1 LEGTVSVV
9 QAASTPM
16 KPTKKNS
23 LVAGLEVECEFRT
36 LFGERILAKD
46 YLRMCPR
53 FERIHHLGGSAHFD
67 RDNYEIS
74 TFPILYSLRD
84 LPIAKLSLTLNRLL
98 ATIESDFYQASEM
111 LSKATG
117 KEVFAV
123 PNNIHISKSSAS
135 HDPNR
140 NYQPIGVIERGF
152 VSERITYDQITKS
165 RVPNVRTTR
174 TKFRK
179 EILTVYRL
187 DLEVEVERDI
197 LSDVEGDL
205 LDLSEVFG
213 DDRIVEQAWRE
224 YQALPKHRL
233 VLNYRQAWLNLAL
246 SVLEY
251 VEHWNWTL
259 EWNTVV
265 ALRKINKIT
274 VGGWDV
280 PIHGETSYRELLRWL
295 LSKHEFRRGLL
306 KNGPLGDYILVKSV
320 AEGFFDRSP
329 YRTDELIR
337 LEGEVPLVDD
347 LMIHALGEEYIA
359 PRQSVEVQPS
369 IPTTLETLDISYKTE
384 PSAISAGMGTK
395 YAVVFRQRGKPRGSE
410 RVIPLHQVEAIQQAV
425 EIGRECDGQR
435 ERLDDRLFDDR
446 AFAALFGMHDFEYA
460 QVGRRGL
467 ITYSQ
472 NEKRQLIYHDPT
484 LRRAKVQKLISHLE
498 SALDTR
504 LKKAEY
510 EETIPCELLHV
521 KKNSLIVEGNGF
533 FLNHH
538 LYQFKPNY
546 DSLVG
551 IIMLFSIGT
560 ILLILSLTMDY
571 HHLPEVAFHNEIRR
585 TILPFGIIPG
595 IIFEIG
601 ACIYTWFTTKA
612 TYREMKLVACYS
624 NRLVSTE
631 AEAFEIILQNRYSK
645 RYSFFQG
652 LSFGLTIERQ
662 PSTIQRELIKLL
674 AFDALPLKR
683 LYAVDGTGS

>member
-1 LEGTVSVV
+1 
-9 QAASTPM
+9 M
-16 KPTKKNS
+16 KPSKIDS

-46 YLRMCPR
+46 HLRMCPR
-53 FERIHHLGGSAHFD
+53 FERMHHLGGSAHFD
-67 RDNYEIS
+67 RDDYEIS
-74 TFPILYSLRD
+74 SFPALYSLRN
-84 LPIAKLSLTLNRLL
+84 LATAKLSSTLNRLL
-98 ATIESDFYQASEM
+98 GIIEGDFYKASEL
-111 LSKATG
+111 LSKAIG

-123 PNNIHISKSSAS
+123 PNNIHISKSSAV

-152 VSERITYDQITKS
+152 VSERISYDQITKS

-187 DLEVEVERDI
+187 DVEVEVDRAI
-197 LSDVEGDL
+197 LSKVEGDL

-213 DDRIVEQAWRE
+213 DDRVIEQAWRE
-224 YQALPKHRL
+224 YRALSKHRL
-233 VLNYRQAWLNLAL
+233 LLNYRQAWLDLGL
-246 SVLEY
+246 SVLEH
-251 VEHWNWTL
+251 VEHWNWDL

-280 PIHGETSYRELLRWL
+280 SIHGEKSYRDLLRWL
-295 LSKHEFRRGLL
+295 LSKHDFQRVLL
-306 KNGPLGDYILVKSV
+306 RNGPLGDYILIKAV
-320 AEGFFDRSP
+320 AEGYLSRSP
-329 YRTDELIR
+329 YRTNELIR
-337 LEGEVPLVDD
+337 LEGELPVVED

-359 PRQSVEVQPS
+359 ARQSLEVQPS
-369 IPTTLETLDISYKTE
+369 IPTMLEALDISYKTE
-384 PSAISAGMGTK
+384 LSSVSAGMGTK
-395 YAVVFRQRGKPRGSE
+395 YAVVLRQRGKPKGPE

-425 EIGRECDGQR
+425 EIGQDCAGRNDI
-435 ERLDDRLFDDR
+435 LHDRLFDDR
-446 AFAALFGMHDFEYA
+446 AFAALFGMQDFAYT
-460 QVGRRGL
+460 QVGSGGL
-467 ITYSQ
+467 ITYGQ
-472 NEKRQLIYHDPT
+472 DNKRHLIYHDPG
-484 LRRAKVQKLISHLE
+484 LKRSKVQRLLAHLE
-498 SALDTR
+498 HSLDTR
-504 LKKAEY
+504 FKKAEY

-533 FLNHH
+533 FLNHQQYH
-538 LYQFKPNY
+538 FKPNY

-612 TYREMKLVACYS
+612 TYREMKLASCYS
-624 NRLVSTE
+624 NRLVSPD
-631 AEAFEIILQNRYSK
+631 AEAFEIILHNKYLK
-645 RYSFFQG
+645 RRRFFRG
-652 LSFGLTIERQ
+652 ISFGLTIERQ
-662 PSTIQRELIKLL
+662 PTTIQRELVKLL
-674 AFDALPLKR
+674 KFDALPLEKPS
-683 LYAVDGTGS
+683 AVDGTGS

>member
-1 LEGTVSVV
+1 
-9 QAASTPM
+9 M
-16 KPTKKNS
+16 KPPKKDS

-46 YLRMCPR
+46 HLRMCPR
-53 FERIHHLGGSAHFD
+53 FERMHQLGGSAHFD
-67 RDNYEIS
+67 RDDYEIS

-84 LPIAKLSLTLNRLL
+84 LSTTRLSVTLNRLL
-98 ATIESDFYQASEM
+98 AIIESDFYKASEM

-140 NYQPIGVIERGF
+140 NYQPLGVIERGF

-187 DLEVEVERDI
+187 DREVEVGREI

-213 DDRIVEQAWRE
+213 DDRVIEQAWRE
-224 YQALPKHRL
+224 YRALPKQGLL
-233 VLNYRQAWLNLAL
+233 VNYRQAWLNLAL

-251 VEHWNWTL
+251 VEQWNWDL

-280 PIHGETSYRELLRWL
+280 PIHGEKSYRELLRWL
-295 LSKHEFRRGLL
+295 LSKHEFRRGLV
-306 KNGPLGDYILVKSV
+306 KNGPLADYILVKAV
-320 AEGFFDRSP
+320 AEGVLDRSP
-329 YRTDELIR
+329 YRTDELVR
-337 LEGEVPLVDD
+337 LEGELPIVDD
-347 LMIHALGEEYIA
+347 LMIHALGEEYITA
-359 PRQSVEVQPS
+359 RRSIEVQPS
-369 IPTTLETLDISYKTE
+369 IPTTLEALDISYKTE
-384 PSAISAGMGTK
+384 PSSVSAGMGTK
-395 YAVVFRQRGKPRGSE
+395 YAVVLRQRGKPKGPE

-425 EIGRECDGQR
+425 EIGRDCDRGCDS
-435 ERLDDRLFDDR
+435 LYDRLFDDR
-446 AFAALFGMHDFEYA
+446 AFAALFGMHDFEYTP
-460 QVGRRGL
+460 VGSGGL

-472 NEKRQLIYHDPT
+472 DNRRQLIYHDPT
-484 LRRAKVQKLISHLE
+484 LKRSKVQKLISHLE
-498 SALDTR
+498 RSLDTR

-533 FLNHH
+533 FLYHH
-538 LYQFKPNY
+538 LYHFKPNY

-612 TYREMKLVACYS
+612 TYREMKLVSCYS
-624 NRLVSTE
+624 NRLVSTD
-631 AEAFEIILQNRYSK
+631 AEVFEIILHNKYLK
-645 RYSFFQG
+645 RRRFFRG

-662 PSTIQRELIKLL
+662 PSTIQRELVKLL
-674 AFDALPLKR
+674 KFDALPLER
-683 LYAVDGTGS
+683 LSAVDGTGS

>member
-1 LEGTVSVV
+1 
-9 QAASTPM
+9 M
-16 KPTKKNS
+16 KRTKKDS

-46 YLRMCPR
+46 HLRLCPR
-53 FERIHHLGGSAHFD
+53 FEQMHHLGGSAHFD
-67 RDNYEIS
+67 RDDYEIS

-84 LPIAKLSLTLNRLL
+84 LPTAKLSFTLNRLL
-98 ATIESDFYQASEM
+98 VLIESDFYKASEM

-117 KEVFAV
+117 KEVFAI

-152 VSERITYDQITKS
+152 VAERITYDQITKS

-187 DLEVEVERDI
+187 DLEMDVEREV

-205 LDLSEVFG
+205 LDLSEIFG
-213 DDRIVEQAWRE
+213 DDKVIEQAWHE
-224 YQALPKHRL
+224 YRALSKRRL
-233 VLNYRQAWLNLAL
+233 LVNYRQAWLNLAL
-246 SVLEY
+246 SMLEH
-251 VEHWNWTL
+251 VEHWNWDL

-280 PIHGETSYRELLRWL
+280 PIHGEKSYRELLRWL
-295 LSKHEFRRGLL
+295 LSKQEFRRSLL
-306 KNGPLGDYILVKSV
+306 KNGPLGDYILVKAV
-320 AEGFFDRSP
+320 AEGLVERSP
-329 YRTDELIR
+329 YRTDELIH
-337 LEGEVPLVDD
+337 LEGELPIVDD

-359 PRQSVEVQPS
+359 ARQSGEVHPS
-369 IPTTLETLDISYKTE
+369 IPTTLEALDISYKTE
-384 PSAISAGMGTK
+384 PSSVSAGMGTK
-395 YAVVFRQRGKPRGSE
+395 YAVVLRQRGKPKGPE

-425 EIGRECDGQR
+425 DIGRDCGGRRDA
-435 ERLDDRLFDDR
+435 LNDRLFDDR
-446 AFAALFGMHDFEYA
+446 AFAALFGMHDFEYTP
-460 QVGRRGL
+460 VGPGGL

-472 NEKRQLIYHDPT
+472 DNKRQLIYHDPA
-484 LRRAKVQKLISHLE
+484 LKRSKVQKLVSQLE
-498 SALDTR
+498 RSLDTR

-538 LYQFKPNY
+538 LYHFKPNY

-551 IIMLFSIGT
+551 IFMLFSIGT

-612 TYREMKLVACYS
+612 TYREMKLVSCYS
-624 NRLVSTE
+624 NRLVSTD
-631 AEAFEIILQNRYSK
+631 AEAFEIILHNKYLK
-645 RYSFFQG
+645 RRRFFRG

-662 PSTIQRELIKLL
+662 PSTIQRELVKLL
-674 AFDALPLKR
+674 KFDALPLER
-683 LYAVDGTGS
+683 LSAVDGTGS

>member
-1 LEGTVSVV
+1 
-9 QAASTPM
+9 M

-98 ATIESDFYQASEM
+98 ATIESDFYKASEM

-187 DLEVEVERDI
+187 DLEVEVDRDV

-213 DDRIVEQAWRE
+213 DDRVVEQAWRE

-395 YAVVFRQRGKPRGSE
+395 YAVVFRQRGKPKGSE

-460 QVGRRGL
+460 QVGPRGL

-472 NEKRQLIYHDPT
+472 DEKRQLIYHDPT
-484 LRRAKVQKLISHLE
+484 LRRSKVQKLISHLE

-612 TYREMKLVACYS
+612 TYREMKLVSCYS

>member
-1 LEGTVSVV
+1 
-9 QAASTPM
+9 M
-16 KPTKKNS
+16 KPTKKDS

-53 FERIHHLGGSAHFD
+53 FERMHHLGGSAHFD
-67 RDNYEIS
+67 RDDYEIS
-74 TFPILYSLRD
+74 SFPILYSLRD

-98 ATIESDFYQASEM
+98 ATIESDFYKASEV

-140 NYQPIGVIERGF
+140 NYQPVGVIERGF

-187 DLEVEVERDI
+187 DLSVEVDRDV

-213 DDRIVEQAWRE
+213 DDQVVEQAWRE
-224 YQALPKHRL
+224 YQALSNHRL

-251 VEHWNWTL
+251 VEYWNWTL

-280 PIHGETSYRELLRWL
+280 PIHGDTSYRELLRWL
-295 LSKHEFRRGLL
+295 LSKPEFRRGLL
-306 KNGPLGDYILVKSV
+306 KNGPLGDYILVKAV
-320 AEGFFDRSP
+320 AEGFFDHSP
-329 YRTDELIR
+329 YRTNELIR
-337 LEGEVPLVDD
+337 LEGEVPLVED

-369 IPTTLETLDISYKTE
+369 IPTTLKTLDISYKTE

-395 YAVVFRQRGKPRGSE
+395 YAVVFRQRGKPKGTE

-425 EIGRECDGQR
+425 DIGRECDGQ
-435 ERLDDRLFDDR
+435 
-446 AFAALFGMHDFEYA
+446 A
-460 QVGRRGL
+460 
-467 ITYSQ
+467 
-472 NEKRQLIYHDPT
+472 
-484 LRRAKVQKLISHLE
+484 
-498 SALDTR
+498 
-504 LKKAEY
+504 
-510 EETIPCELLHV
+510 
-521 KKNSLIVEGNGF
+521 
-533 FLNHH
+533 
-538 LYQFKPNY
+538 
-546 DSLVG
+546 
-551 IIMLFSIGT
+551 
-560 ILLILSLTMDY
+560 
-571 HHLPEVAFHNEIRR
+571 PEPR
-585 TILPFGIIPG
+585 
-595 IIFEIG
+595 
-601 ACIYTWFTTKA
+601 
-612 TYREMKLVACYS
+612 
-624 NRLVSTE
+624 
-631 AEAFEIILQNRYSK
+631 
-645 RYSFFQG
+645 
-652 LSFGLTIERQ
+652 
-662 PSTIQRELIKLL
+662 
-674 AFDALPLKR
+674 
-683 LYAVDGTGS
+683 

>member
-1 LEGTVSVV
+1 
-9 QAASTPM
+9 M
-16 KPTKKNS
+16 KPSKKDS

-46 YLRMCPR
+46 HLRMCSR
-53 FERIHHLGGSAHFD
+53 FERMHHLGGSAHFD
-67 RDNYEIS
+67 RDDYEIS

-84 LPIAKLSLTLNRLL
+84 LVTTKLSTTLNRLL
-98 ATIESDFYQASEM
+98 AIIESDFYKASEM

-117 KEVFAV
+117 KEVFAI

-135 HDPNR
+135 SDPNR

-152 VSERITYDQITKS
+152 AAERITYDQITKS

-187 DLEVEVERDI
+187 DLDVMVDREI
-197 LSDVEGDL
+197 LSDIEGNL
-205 LDLSEVFG
+205 LDLSEVFA
-213 DDRIVEQAWRE
+213 DDKVIEQAWRE
-224 YQALPKHRL
+224 YRALPKHAL
-233 VLNYRQAWLNLAL
+233 SLNYRQAWLNLAL
-246 SVLEY
+246 STLEY
-251 VEHWNWTL
+251 VEHWNWDL

-280 PIHGETSYRELLRWL
+280 PIHGEKSYRELLRGL
-295 LSKHEFRRGLL
+295 LAKREFQRGLL
-306 KNGPLGDYILVKSV
+306 KNGPLEDYVLIKAV
-320 AEGFFDRSP
+320 AEGFLDRSP

-337 LEGEVPLVDD
+337 LEGEVPIVDD
-347 LMIHALGEEYIA
+347 LMIHTLGEEYIA
-359 PRQSVEVQPS
+359 ARQPVEVQPS
-369 IPTTLETLDISYKTE
+369 IPMTLEALEISYKTE
-384 PSAISAGMGTK
+384 PSSVSAGMGTK
-395 YAVVFRQRGKPRGSE
+395 YAVVLRQRGKPKGPE

-425 EIGRECDGQR
+425 EIGRDYAGRR
-435 ERLDDRLFDDR
+435 EMLNDRLFEDR
-446 AFAALFGMHDFEYA
+446 AFAALFGMHDFEYT
-460 QVGRRGL
+460 QVGPGGL

-472 NEKRQLIYHDPT
+472 DNKRQLIYHDPS
-484 LRRAKVQKLISHLE
+484 LKRSKVQKLVSHLE
-498 SALDTR
+498 RSLETR
-504 LKKAEY
+504 FKKAEY

-538 LYQFKPNY
+538 IYHFKPNY

-612 TYREMKLVACYS
+612 THREMKLISCYS

-631 AEAFEIILQNRYSK
+631 AEAFEIILHNKYLK
-645 RYSFFQG
+645 RRRFFRG

-662 PSTIQRELIKLL
+662 PSTIQRELVKLL
-674 AFDALPLKR
+674 KFDALPLER
-683 LYAVDGTGS
+683 LSAVDGTGS

>member
-1 LEGTVSVV
+1 
-9 QAASTPM
+9 M
-16 KPTKKNS
+16 KATKKDS

-46 YLRMCPR
+46 HLRICPR
-53 FERIHHLGGSAHFD
+53 FERMHQLGGSAHFD
-67 RDNYEIS
+67 RDDYEIS
-74 TFPILYSLRD
+74 TFPVLYSWRD
-84 LPIAKLSLTLNRLL
+84 LPTNKLSATLNRLL
-98 ATIESDFYQASEM
+98 TIIEGDCYKASEL

-117 KEVFAV
+117 KEVFAI
-123 PNNIHISKSSAS
+123 PNNLHLSKSSAS

-152 VSERITYDQITKS
+152 VAQRISYDQITKS

-187 DLEVEVERDI
+187 DLEVEVSRDI

-213 DDRIVEQAWRE
+213 DDKVIEQAWRE
-224 YQALPKHRL
+224 YRELPKQGLR
-233 VLNYRQAWLNLAL
+233 LNYRQAWLNLAL
-246 SVLEY
+246 STLEY
-251 VEHWNWTL
+251 AEQWNWEL

-280 PIHGETSYRELLRWL
+280 PIHGEKSYRDLLCGL
-295 LSKHEFRRGLL
+295 LAKREFQRGLL
-306 KNGPLGDYILVKSV
+306 KNGRLGDYILIKAV
-320 AEGFFDRSP
+320 AEGFIERSP
-329 YRTDELIR
+329 YRTDELVR
-337 LEGEVPLVDD
+337 LEGEVPVVED
-347 LMIHALGEEYIA
+347 LMIHALGEDYISG
-359 PRQSVEVQPS
+359 RQAIDVQPS
-369 IPTTLETLDISYKTE
+369 IPTTLEALEITYKTE
-384 PSAISAGMGTK
+384 PSSISAGMGTK
-395 YAVVFRQRGKPRGSE
+395 YAVVLRPRGKPKGSE
-410 RVIPLHQVEAIQQAV
+410 RVIPLHHVEAIQQAV
-425 EIGRECDGQR
+425 EIGRACGASR
-435 ERLDDRLFDDR
+435 EMLNERLFDDR
-446 AFAALFGMHDFEYA
+446 AFASLFEMRDFEFTP
-460 QVGRRGL
+460 VGRGSL

-472 NEKRQLIYHDPT
+472 DDKRQLIYHDPV
-484 LRRAKVQKLISHLE
+484 LKRSKVQKLVAQLE
-498 SALDTR
+498 HSLGTR
-504 LKKAEY
+504 FKKAEY

-521 KKNSLIVEGNGF
+521 RKNSLLVEGNGF

-538 LYQFKPNY
+538 TYHFKPNY

-571 HHLPEVAFHNEIRR
+571 HHFPEVAFHSEIRR

-601 ACIYTWFTTKA
+601 ACIYSWFTTKA
-612 TYREMKLVACYS
+612 TYREMKLISCYS
-624 NRLVSTE
+624 NRLVSTD
-631 AEAFEIILQNRYSK
+631 AEAFEIILHNKYLK
-645 RYSFFQG
+645 RRRFFRG

-662 PSTIQRELIKLL
+662 PSTIQRELVKLL
-674 AFDALPLKR
+674 KFDALPLER
-683 LYAVDGTGS
+683 LSAVDGTG

>member
-1 LEGTVSVV
+1 
-9 QAASTPM
+9 M
-16 KPTKKNS
+16 KLSKKDA

-46 YLRMCPR
+46 DLRMCPR
-53 FERIHHLGGSAHFD
+53 FERMHHLGGSAHFD
-67 RDNYEIS
+67 RDDYEIS

-84 LPIAKLSLTLNRLL
+84 IASAKLSATLNRLL
-98 ATIESDFYQASEM
+98 AIMESDFYKASEI

-117 KEVFAV
+117 KEVFAI
-123 PNNIHISKSSAS
+123 PNNLHISKSSS
-135 HDPNR
+135 NHDPNR

-187 DLEVEVERDI
+187 DLEVEVDREV

-213 DDRIVEQAWRE
+213 DDKVIEQAWRE
-224 YQALPKHRL
+224 YRALPRQALT
-233 VLNYRQAWLNLAL
+233 LNYRQAWLNLAL
-246 SVLEY
+246 STLEY
-251 VEHWNWTL
+251 VEQWNWDL

-280 PIHGETSYRELLRWL
+280 PIHGEKSYREMLRWL
-295 LSKHEFRRGLL
+295 LSAREFQRGLL
-306 KNGPLGDYILVKSV
+306 KNGALGDYILLKAV
-320 AEGFFDRSP
+320 AEGFLERSP

-337 LEGEVPLVDD
+337 LEGELPIVDD
-347 LMIHALGEEYIA
+347 LMIHALGEEYTA
-359 PRQSVEVQPS
+359 ARHCADVQPS
-369 IPTTLETLDISYKTE
+369 LPTTLEALDISYKTE
-384 PSAISAGMGTK
+384 PSSVSAGMGTK
-395 YAVVFRQRGKPRGSE
+395 YAVVLRPRGKPKGPE

-425 EIGRECDGQR
+425 EIGRDCAGR
-435 ERLDDRLFDDR
+435 RAMLDERLFDDR
-446 AFAALFGMHDFEYA
+446 AFAALFGMHDFQYT
-460 QVGRRGL
+460 QVGSGGL

-472 NEKRQLIYHDPT
+472 DNKRQLIYHDPS
-484 LRRAKVQKLISHLE
+484 LKRSKVQKLVSQIEGSLGM
-498 SALDTR
+498 R
-504 LKKAEY
+504 FKKAEC
-510 EETIPCELLHV
+510 EESIPCELLHV

-533 FLNHH
+533 FINHH
-538 LYQFKPNY
+538 LYHFKPNY

-595 IIFEIG
+595 VIFEIG

-612 TYREMKLVACYS
+612 TYREMKLISCYS
-624 NRLVSTE
+624 NRLVSTD
-631 AEAFEIILQNRYSK
+631 AEAFEIILHNKYLK
-645 RYSFFQG
+645 RRRFFRG

-662 PSTIQRELIKLL
+662 PSTIQRELVRLL
-674 AFDALPLKR
+674 KFDALPLER
-683 LYAVDGTGS
+683 LSAVDGTG

>member
-1 LEGTVSVV
+1 
-9 QAASTPM
+9 M
-16 KPTKKNS
+16 KPTRKDA

-46 YLRMCPR
+46 HLRMCPR
-53 FERIHHLGGSAHFD
+53 FERMHQLGGSAHFD
-67 RDNYEIS
+67 RDDYEIS
-74 TFPILYSLRD
+74 TFPTLYSLRN
-84 LPIAKLSLTLNRLL
+84 LVTAKLSFTLNRLL
-98 ATIESDFYQASEM
+98 AIIESDFYKASEL
-111 LSKATG
+111 LSKAIG
-117 KEVFAV
+117 KEVFAI

-135 HDPNR
+135 HDANR
-140 NYQPIGVIERGF
+140 NYQPLGVIERGF
-152 VSERITYDQITKS
+152 VSERIIYDQISKS

-187 DLEVEVERDI
+187 DLEVEVDRAV

-213 DDRIVEQAWRE
+213 DDKVIEQAWQE
-224 YQALPKHRL
+224 YRALPKHGL
-233 VLNYRQAWLNLAL
+233 MLNYRQAWLNLAL
-246 SVLEY
+246 SGLEH
-251 VEHWNWTL
+251 VEHWNWDL

-265 ALRKINKIT
+265 ALRKINKIA

-280 PIHGETSYRELLRWL
+280 PIHGEKSYRDLLRWL
-295 LSKHEFRRGLL
+295 LSKHEFQRTLL
-306 KNGPLGDYILVKSV
+306 RNGPLGDYILVKAV
-320 AEGFFDRSP
+320 AEGFLDRSP

-337 LEGEVPLVDD
+337 LEGELPVVED

-359 PRQSVEVQPS
+359 ARQSIEVQPS
-369 IPTTLETLDISYKTE
+369 IPTTLEVLDISYKTE
-384 PSAISAGMGTK
+384 LSSVSAGMGTK
-395 YAVVFRQRGKPRGSE
+395 YAVVLRPRGKLKGPE

-425 EIGRECDGQR
+425 EIGRDCAGRRD
-435 ERLDDRLFDDR
+435 LLHDRLFDDR
-446 AFAALFGMHDFEYA
+446 AFAALFGMHDFVYT
-460 QVGRRGL
+460 QVGSGGL
-467 ITYSQ
+467 ITYNQ
-472 NEKRQLIYHDPT
+472 DNKRQLIYHDPK
-484 LRRAKVQKLISHLE
+484 LRRSKVQRLVASLE
-498 SALDTR
+498 RSLDTR
-504 LKKAEY
+504 FKKAEH

-538 LYQFKPNY
+538 YYHFKPNY

-551 IIMLFSIGT
+551 ITMLFSIGT

-571 HHLPEVAFHNEIRR
+571 HHLPDVAFHNEIRR

-612 TYREMKLVACYS
+612 TYREMKLVSCYS
-624 NRLVSTE
+624 NRLVSTD
-631 AEAFEIILQNRYSK
+631 AEAFEIILHNKYLNR
-645 RYSFFQG
+645 RRFFRG

-662 PSTIQRELIKLL
+662 PSTIQRELVKLL
-674 AFDALPLKR
+674 KFDALPLEKPS
-683 LYAVDGTGS
+683 AVDGTGS

>member
-1 LEGTVSVV
+1 VRVSNPLRGTHSRQGPPPNVPQVRTYAPPGRLGS
-9 QAASTPM
+9 
-16 KPTKKNS
+16 
-23 LVAGLEVECEFRT
+23 FR
-36 LFGERILAKD
+36 
-46 YLRMCPR
+46 PV
-53 FERIHHLGGSAHFD
+53 
-67 RDNYEIS
+67 
-74 TFPILYSLRD
+74 LYSLRD
-84 LPIAKLSLTLNRLL
+84 LLTAKLSLTLNCLL
-98 ATIESDFYQASEM
+98 ATIESDFYKASEM

-123 PNNIHISKSSAS
+123 PNNIHISKSSAC

-152 VSERITYDQITKS
+152 VSERITYDQISKS

-179 EILTVYRL
+179 EVLTTYRL
-187 DLEVEVERDI
+187 DLEVEVDREV

-205 LDLSEVFG
+205 LDLSEVCG
-213 DDRIVEQAWRE
+213 DDPVIEQAWRE
-224 YQALPKHRL
+224 YQALPKRRL
-233 VLNYRQAWLNLAL
+233 LLNYRQAWLNLAL

-251 VEHWNWTL
+251 VERCNWPL

-280 PIHGETSYRELLRWL
+280 PIHGEKSYRELLRWL

-306 KNGPLGDYILVKSV
+306 KNGPLGDYLLVKAA
-320 AEGFFDRSP
+320 AEGFLQRSP

-337 LEGEVPLVDD
+337 LEGEVPIVDD

-359 PRQSVEVQPS
+359 PRQAVEVQPS
-369 IPTTLETLDISYKTE
+369 IPTTLEALDISYKTE
-384 PSAISAGMGTK
+384 PSAVSAGMGTK
-395 YAVVFRQRGKPRGSE
+395 YAVVFRPRGKPRGPE

-425 EIGRECDGQR
+425 EIGRHCAGQR
-435 ERLDDRLFDDR
+435 ELLNGRLFDDR
-446 AFAALFGMHDFEYA
+446 AFAALFGMYDFEFTQA
-460 QVGRRGL
+460 GPRGL

-472 NEKRQLIYHDPT
+472 GDKRQLIYHDPG
-484 LRRAKVQKLISHLE
+484 LKRSKVQKLVAHLE
-498 SALDTR
+498 RSLGTR
-504 LKKAEY
+504 LQKAEY

-538 LYQFKPNY
+538 LYRFKPNY
-546 DSLVG
+546 DSLIG

-601 ACIYTWFTTKA
+601 ACIYTWFTAKA
-612 TYREMKLVACYS
+612 TYREMKLISCYT
-624 NRLVSTE
+624 NRLVSTD
-631 AEAFEIILQNRYSK
+631 AEAFEIILHNKYSK
-645 RYSFFQG
+645 RHRFFRG

-662 PSTIQRELIKLL
+662 PSTIQRELVKLL
-674 AFDALPLKR
+674 KFDALPLER
-683 LYAVDGTGS
+683 LSAVDGMGS

>member
-1 LEGTVSVV
+1 
-9 QAASTPM
+9 M
-16 KPTKKNS
+16 KLTKKDS

-46 YLRMCPR
+46 HLRMCPR
-53 FERIHHLGGSAHFD
+53 FERMHHLGGSAHFD

-74 TFPILYSLRD
+74 TFPVLYSLRD
-84 LPIAKLSLTLNRLL
+84 LLTAKLSLTLNCLL
-98 ATIESDFYQASEM
+98 ATIESDFYKASEM

-123 PNNIHISKSSAS
+123 PNNIHISKSSAC

-152 VSERITYDQITKS
+152 VSERITYDQISKS

-179 EILTVYRL
+179 EVLTTYRL
-187 DLEVEVERDI
+187 DLEVEVDREV

-205 LDLSEVFG
+205 LDLSEVCG
-213 DDRIVEQAWRE
+213 DDPVIEQAWRE
-224 YQALPKHRL
+224 YQALPKRRL
-233 VLNYRQAWLNLAL
+233 LLNYRQAWLNLAL

-251 VEHWNWTL
+251 VERCNWPL

-280 PIHGETSYRELLRWL
+280 PIHGEKSYRELLRWL

-306 KNGPLGDYILVKSV
+306 KNGPLGDYLLVKAA
-320 AEGFFDRSP
+320 AEGFLQRSP

-337 LEGEVPLVDD
+337 LEGEVPIVDD

-359 PRQSVEVQPS
+359 PRQAVEVQPS
-369 IPTTLETLDISYKTE
+369 IPTTLEALDISYKTE
-384 PSAISAGMGTK
+384 PSAVSAGMGTK
-395 YAVVFRQRGKPRGSE
+395 YAVVFRPRGKPRGPE

-425 EIGRECDGQR
+425 EIGRHCAGQR
-435 ERLDDRLFDDR
+435 ELLNGRLFDDR
-446 AFAALFGMHDFEYA
+446 AFAALFGMYDFEFTQA
-460 QVGRRGL
+460 GPRGL

-472 NEKRQLIYHDPT
+472 GDKRQLIYHDPG
-484 LRRAKVQKLISHLE
+484 LKRSKVQKLVAHLE
-498 SALDTR
+498 RSLGTR
-504 LKKAEY
+504 LQKAEY

-538 LYQFKPNY
+538 LYRFKPNY
-546 DSLVG
+546 DSLIG

-601 ACIYTWFTTKA
+601 ACIYTWFTAKA
-612 TYREMKLVACYS
+612 TYREMKLISCYT
-624 NRLVSTE
+624 NRLVSTD
-631 AEAFEIILQNRYSK
+631 AEAFEIILHNKYSK
-645 RYSFFQG
+645 RHRFFRG

-662 PSTIQRELIKLL
+662 PSTIQRELVKLL
-674 AFDALPLKR
+674 KFDALPLER
-683 LYAVDGTGS
+683 LSAVDGMGS

>member
-1 LEGTVSVV
+1 
-9 QAASTPM
+9 M
-16 KPTKKNS
+16 KPTKKDS

-46 YLRMCPR
+46 HLRMCPR
-53 FERIHHLGGSAHFD
+53 FERMHHLGGSAHFD
-67 RDNYEIS
+67 RDDYEIS

-84 LPIAKLSLTLNRLL
+84 LAVAKLSFTLNRLL
-98 ATIESDFYQASEM
+98 AIIESDCYKASEM

-117 KEVFAV
+117 KEVFAI

-140 NYQPIGVIERGF
+140 NYQPLGVIERGF

-187 DLEVEVERDI
+187 DLQVEVDREI
-197 LSDVEGDL
+197 LSDVEGEL

-213 DDRIVEQAWRE
+213 ADKVIEQAWRE
-224 YQALPKHRL
+224 YRALPKHGL
-233 VLNYRQAWLNLAL
+233 MLNYRQAWLNLAL
-246 SVLEY
+246 STLEY
-251 VEHWNWTL
+251 VEHWNWDL

-280 PIHGETSYRELLRWL
+280 PIHGEKSYRELLRWL
-295 LSKHEFRRGLL
+295 LSKHEFLRGLL
-306 KNGPLGDYILVKSV
+306 KNGPLEDYILIKAV
-320 AEGFFDRSP
+320 AEGFVERSP

-337 LEGEVPLVDD
+337 LEGELPVVDD

-359 PRQSVEVQPS
+359 ARQYVEVQPS
-369 IPTTLETLDISYKTE
+369 IPTTLEALEISYKTE
-384 PSAISAGMGTK
+384 PSSVSVGMGTK
-395 YAVVFRQRGKPRGSE
+395 YAVVLRQRGKPKGPE
-410 RVIPLHQVEAIQQAV
+410 RMIPLHQVEAIQQAV
-425 EIGRECDGQR
+425 EIGRDSATR
-435 ERLDDRLFDDR
+435 HDMLNDRLFDDR
-446 AFAALFGMHDFEYA
+446 AFAALFGMHDFEYT
-460 QVGRRGL
+460 QVGPGGL

-472 NEKRQLIYHDPT
+472 DHKRQLIYHDPS
-484 LRRAKVQKLISHLE
+484 LKRAKVQKLVSHLE
-498 SALDTR
+498 RSLDTR
-504 LKKAEY
+504 FKKVEY

-521 KKNSLIVEGNGF
+521 KKNSLLVEGNGF

-538 LYQFKPNY
+538 LYHFKPNY

-585 TILPFGIIPG
+585 TILPFGVIPG

-612 TYREMKLVACYS
+612 TYREMKLVSCYT
-624 NRLVSTE
+624 NRLVATDT
-631 AEAFEIILQNRYSK
+631 EAFEIILHNKYLK
-645 RYSFFQG
+645 RRRFFRG

-662 PSTIQRELIKLL
+662 PSTIQRELVKLL
-674 AFDALPLKR
+674 KFDALPLER
-683 LYAVDGTGS
+683 LSAVDGTGA